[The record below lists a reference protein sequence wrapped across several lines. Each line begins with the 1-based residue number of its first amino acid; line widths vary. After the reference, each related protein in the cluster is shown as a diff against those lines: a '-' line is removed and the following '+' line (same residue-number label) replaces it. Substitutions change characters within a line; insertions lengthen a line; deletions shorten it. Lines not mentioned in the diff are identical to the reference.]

1 MSAMQRLRYLDG
13 LRGLAS
19 FFVLL
24 YHFFSM
30 DWIKERLPIDA
41 VHAINV
47 VFNGT
52 DCVSLFFVLSGL
64 VLALPYVRARS
75 EAVATDYPR
84 FFFSR
89 LFRLLPIYW
98 IAYFFTFVV
107 GVIPSIL
114 AGNFW
119 RDVDYNSIV
128 LTKEFLMIRGEHPFY
143 IPGWSLEIELL
154 IGALVPFLL
163 LLARYQAAFWL
174 IFGLILLG
182 NSVFSVHINAFMLGV
197 WLALNFERIGKI
209 EIGKTKIY
217 TFRYLFY
224 ILFLLIFSARHF
236 HEFVKYSGKNY
247 VNNLMN
253 ISGINFSH
261 LSGLASFALI
271 FWILTRPKWQ
281 HILSARALVWLG
293 KISYCLYLL
302 HWLVVFAVVRTFWI
316 PYVRAQ
322 GVQNWQLL
330 VSSFALAVGLSLL
343 LAHIFHF
350 YIEQKI
356 INYFK
361 IKTPQIADFI
371 EKKFF
376 KTKF

>member
-1 MSAMQRLRYLDG
+1 
-13 LRGLAS
+13 
-19 FFVLL
+19 
-24 YHFFSM
+24 M
-30 DWIKERLPIDA
+30 DWIKELLPIDV

-64 VLALPYVRARS
+64 VLALPYVQAS
-75 EAVATDYPR
+75 GEAVAADYPR
-84 FFFSR
+84 FFLSR

-163 LLARYQAAFWL
+163 LLARYRAAFWL
-174 IFGLILLG
+174 VFGLILLG
-182 NSVFSVHINAFMLGV
+182 NPIFSVHINAFMLGA
-197 WLALNFERIGKI
+197 WLALNFEQIRKI
-209 EIGKTKIY
+209 EIEKTKIY
-217 TFRYLFY
+217 RFRYFFY
-224 ILFLLIFSARHF
+224 IVFVLIFSARHF

-253 ISGINFSH
+253 IAGINFSH

-271 FWILTRPKWQ
+271 FWILTHSKWQ
-281 HILSARALVWLG
+281 NILSTRLLVWLG
-293 KISYCLYLL
+293 NISYCLYLL

-330 VSSFALAVGLSLL
+330 ASSFALAVGLSLL

-361 IKTPQIADFI
+361 IKTPQIARFVEQKI
-371 EKKFF
+371 F
-376 KTKF
+376 KIDS